1 MHLVAK
7 PMSTV
12 SKTGQIKNSG
22 LEVPKYPKNIARVQ
36 NCPEITINFDFLIL
50 GQNGRAVRM
59 VRVGR
64 LVGVIRMVRVA
75 WNWKYLLYCQ
85 SSKKHRKSAKLS
97 FSPFVLLSFCLFVQ
111 TSL

>member
-7 PMSTV
+7 PLSTV

-50 GQNGRAVRM
+50 GQNGWAVRM

-75 WNWKYLLYCQ
+75 WKYLLNCQ

-97 FSPFVLLSFCLFVQ
+97 FCPFVLLSFCLFV
-111 TSL
+111 